1 MRSLGFTY
9 CTCCM
14 VLHGVPKKISYFA
27 WLKPYKVG
35 NFFWDT
41 VYIQEYCFGIALG
54 DSEQLSKVNYF
65 FIPLSRTLISDDEYK
80 YFLYKIYFYDKE
92 MNLIISLLLGHHRKK
107 EIFIF
112 YAKKN

>member
-1 MRSLGFTY
+1 M
-9 CTCCM
+9 
-14 VLHGVPKKISYFA
+14 
-27 WLKPYKVG
+27 G